1 MPSRSSLAPQPS
13 SPSTRSR
20 LSRAAPG
27 IAVVMTVHPQ
37 SAVAGEETTVAAN
50 HEIVRDPPNQT
61 LGCVLFRERARP
73 ASRGKTAHS

>member
-1 MPSRSSLAPQPS
+1 MKKFLEVAAVAFALVAG
-13 SPSTRSR
+13 ST
-20 LSRAAPG
+20 
-27 IAVVMTVHPQ
+27 AVLTVHPQ